1 MRLQHYTLI
10 NGQIIETQTKQR
22 HSETKKVMK
31 QMGLTVIYRTIHT
44 KSKEYAFLAR
54 HGTFSKID
62 HITGYETSFYRYK
75 KI

>member
-1 MRLQHYTLI
+1 
-10 NGQIIETQTKQR
+10 
-22 HSETKKVMK
+22 
-31 QMGLTVIYRTIHT
+31 MGLTVIYRTIHT